1 VGFESV
7 HAESPREKGE
17 VEVMAI
23 RHKDPFGRRP
33 SLGEALEMK
42 KRQDAERK
50 KREEETLRSLESQL
64 REQKKQGRGRGQ

>member
-1 VGFESV
+1 
-7 HAESPREKGE
+7 
-17 VEVMAI
+17 MAI

-50 KREEETLRSLESQL
+50 KREEETLRSLETQL